1 MKLKKLFGAIQKIQD
16 QDDGTIIVE
25 GVASTEDEDSDK
37 EIVKADAMR
46 SAIPDYMKFGAVR
59 EMHQPLAAGTAL
71 EINVD
76 DNNITTLKAHIVDSE
91 AIKKVKTGVYKGFS
105 IGGSVT
111 KRDDL
116 NKSIVTGIQLVE
128 ISLVDRP
135 ANPSAVITCYKA
147 DGLSAGEENAID
159 PLTKSMGD
167 VKEMANV
174 LQDIMWLIYSV
185 KDESRW
191 RGDDSPIP
199 EQLRAWIES
208 GAEIFSTM
216 AQEEVATMVTRA
228 NEICKAE
235 GCENLRKAEVIVSNP
250 TKAELD
256 DIRQT
261 IEKCAEKLSNIKV
274 YSPEDASAPDD
285 AAQAQIEKG
294 TDAGELKKVTDDLTL
309 TKANLAKVEQE
320 RDTLQKRVIE
330 LEKQPGTPKA
340 ALMNLSKAEDTTVIK
355 KDQVE
360 PVLDGNGDV
369 NEIATMIK
377 SAQAQRI

>member
-147 DGLSAGEENAID
+147 DGLSPSEENAID

-216 AQEEVATMVTRA
+216 AQEEVATMVSRA

-294 TDAGELKKVTDDLTL
+294 TDAGELKKVNDDLTL
-309 TKANLAKVEQE
+309 AKANLAKVEQE
-320 RDTLQKRVIE
+320 RDTLQKRVTE
-330 LEKQPGTPKA
+330 LEKQPETPKA

-360 PVLDGNGDV
+360 PVLDGNGEV

>member
-1 MKLKKLFGAIQKIQD
+1 
-16 QDDGTIIVE
+16 E

-216 AQEEVATMVTRA
+216 AQEEVATMVARA

-261 IEKCAEKLSNIKV
+261 IEKCAEKISNIKA
-274 YSPEDASAPDD
+274 YSPEDASAPND

-320 RDTLQKRVIE
+320 RDTLQKRVTE
-330 LEKQPGTPKA
+330 LEKQPETPKA

-360 PVLDGNGDV
+360 PVLDGNGEV

>member
-1 MKLKKLFGAIQKIQD
+1 MTLKKMYGQISKVED

-76 DNNITTLKAHIVDSE
+76 DNNVTTLKAHIVDSE
-91 AIKKVKTGVYKGFS
+91 AIKKVRKGVYKGFS

-116 NKSIVTGIQLVE
+116 NKSIVTGIKLVE

-135 ANPSAVITCYKA
+135 ANPNAVITCFKA
-147 DGLSAGEENAID
+147 DGLSAGEVNAID

-216 AQEEVATMVTRA
+216 AQEEVATMVSRA

-250 TKAELD
+250 TKAELE

-261 IEKCAEKLSNIKV
+261 IEKCAEKLSNIKA

-285 AAQAQIEKG
+285 GAQAQIEKG
-294 TDAGELKKVTDDLTL
+294 TDADKLKKVNDDLTL
-309 TKANLAKVEQE
+309 AKANLAKAEQE
-320 RDTLQKRVIE
+320 RDTLQKRVTE
-330 LEKQPGTPKA
+330 LEKQPEAPKA
-340 ALMNLSKAEDTTVIK
+340 ALMNLSKAEDTNVIK

-360 PVLDGNGDV
+360 PVLDGNGEV

>member
-1 MKLKKLFGAIQKIQD
+1 MYGQISKVED

-25 GVASTEDEDSDK
+25 GILSTEDEDSDG
-37 EIVKADAMR
+37 EIIKADAMR
-46 SAIPDYMKFGAVR
+46 AAIPDYMKFGAIR
-59 EMHQPLAAGTAL
+59 EMHQAKAAGTAL
-71 EINVD
+71 EITVGD
-76 DNNITTLKAHIVDSE
+76 DNVTTIKALIVDPD
-91 AIKKVKTGVYKGFS
+91 AIKKVKSGVYKGFS
-105 IGGSVT
+105 AGGKVT
-111 KRDDL
+111 QRDE
-116 NKSIVTGIQLVE
+116 LVKTTITAINLIE
-128 ISLVDRP
+128 ASLVDRP

-191 RGDDSPIP
+191 RGDESPIP

-235 GCENLRKAEVIVSNP
+235 GCENLRKAEVIISNP

-261 IEKCAEKLSNIKV
+261 IEKCAEKLSNIKA
-274 YSPEDASAPDD
+274 YSPEDESTPND

-294 TDAGELKKVTDDLTL
+294 ADAGELKKVNDDLTL

-320 RDTLQKRVIE
+320 RDTLQKRVTE
-330 LEKQPGTPKA
+330 LEKQPEKPKA

-355 KDQVE
+355 DQVE
-360 PVLDGNGDV
+360 PVLDGNGEV

-377 SAQAQRI
+377 SVQAQRI

>member
-147 DGLSAGEENAID
+147 DGLSPAEENAID

-235 GCENLRKAEVIVSNP
+235 GCENLRKAEVIVSHP

-256 DIRQT
+256 AIRQT
-261 IEKCAEKLSNIKV
+261 IEKCAEQLSNIKV
-274 YSPEDASAPDD
+274 YSPED

-309 TKANLAKVEQE
+309 AKASLAKVEQE
-320 RDTLQKRVIE
+320 RDTLQKRVTE
-330 LEKQPGTPKA
+330 LEKQPETPKA
-340 ALMNLSKAEDTTVIK
+340 ALMNLSKAEDTSVIK

-360 PVLDGNGDV
+360 PVLDGNGEV

>member
-1 MKLKKLFGAIQKIQD
+1 MKTAIR
-16 QDDGTIIVE
+16 G
-25 GVASTEDEDSDK
+25 
-37 EIVKADAMR
+37 IVKADAMR

-76 DNNITTLKAHIVDSE
+76 DNNVTTLKAHIVDSE

-294 TDAGELKKVTDDLTL
+294 TDAGELKKVNDDLTL

-320 RDTLQKRVIE
+320 RDTLQKRVTE
-330 LEKQPGTPKA
+330 LEKQPETPKA

-360 PVLDGNGDV
+360 PVLDGNGEV

>member
-147 DGLSAGEENAID
+147 DGLSPSEENAID

-216 AQEEVATMVTRA
+216 AQEEVATMVSRA

-294 TDAGELKKVTDDLTL
+294 ADAGELKKVNDDLTL
-309 TKANLAKVEQE
+309 AKANLAKVEQE
-320 RDTLQKRVIE
+320 RDTLQKRVTE
-330 LEKQPGTPKA
+330 LEKQPEIPKA
-340 ALMNLSKAEDTTVIK
+340 ALMNLSKAEDTTDIK

-360 PVLDGNGDV
+360 PVLDGNGEV

>member
-147 DGLSAGEENAID
+147 DGLSPAEENVID

-216 AQEEVATMVTRA
+216 AQEEVATMVSRA

-235 GCENLRKAEVIVSNP
+235 GCENLRKAEVILSNP

-274 YSPEDASAPDD
+274 YSPEDESAPDD

-294 TDAGELKKVTDDLTL
+294 ADAGELKKVTDDLTL

-320 RDTLQKRVIE
+320 RDTLQKRVTE
-330 LEKQPGTPKA
+330 LEKQPETPKA

-360 PVLDGNGDV
+360 PVLDGNGEV

>member
-76 DNNITTLKAHIVDSE
+76 ENNVTTLKAHIVDSE

-147 DGLSAGEENAID
+147 DGLSPSEENAID

-216 AQEEVATMVTRA
+216 AQEEVATMVSRA

-261 IEKCAEKLSNIKV
+261 IEKCAEKLSNIKA

-320 RDTLQKRVIE
+320 RDTLQKRVTE
-330 LEKQPGTPKA
+330 LEKQPETPKA

-360 PVLDGNGDV
+360 PVLDGNGEV